1 MVRSGGGFA
10 CIDGMHRTTA
20 MQRNWEKG
28 LLDGKV
34 YAIIYGEETP
44 DDVVVGLATGTI
56 TLNDLVALILLYWYG
71 RIGMVG
77 MMWLN
82 WSNENRI
89 GMVGMMWL
97 NWFNA
102 NPFFISGNNVI
113 FILYFWIFLF
123 LPFFLEFLVEKTG
136 NPKKRT
142 SEIRVFD

>member
-34 YAIIYGEETP
+34 YAIVYDEETP

-56 TLNDLVALILLYWYG
+56 TLNDLAALILLYWYG

-77 MMWLN
+77 LMWLN
-82 WSNENRI
+82 WSNE
-89 GMVGMMWL
+89 
-97 NWFNA
+97 

-113 FILYFWIFLF
+113 FILYFWIFPF

>member
-56 TLNDLVALILLYWYG
+56 TLNDLAALILLYWYG

-77 MMWLN
+77 IMWLN
-82 WSNENRI
+82 WSNE
-89 GMVGMMWL
+89 
-97 NWFNA
+97 

-113 FILYFWIFLF
+113 FILYFWILHFPSYNQLYMHA
-123 LPFFLEFLVEKTG
+123 
-136 NPKKRT
+136 NSRQPKFCYLGANVLGKQPCHAQESRQGHC
-142 SEIRVFD
+142 